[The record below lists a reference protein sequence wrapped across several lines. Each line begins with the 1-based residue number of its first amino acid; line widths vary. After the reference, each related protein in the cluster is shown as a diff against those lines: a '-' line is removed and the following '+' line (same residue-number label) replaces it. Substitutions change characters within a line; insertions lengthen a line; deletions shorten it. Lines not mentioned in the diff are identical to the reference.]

1 MKSEPMQSS
10 QSKSGLANPTAEQ
23 VKGSD
28 RSMAGYLVF
37 VAIRCTLQYI
47 VLPFVLPFVGL
58 SGSVS
63 LIISVIIDVV
73 ALSVI
78 LYNIYRLWNTSWRW
92 RYIALSVLM
101 IGILAVFMAQD
112 IRLFLA

>member
-1 MKSEPMQSS
+1 MQTS
-10 QSKSGLANPTAEQ
+10 QTNKELAAPSPEQ
-23 VKGSD
+23 VKRSD

-63 LIISVIIDVV
+63 LIISIIIDVV

-101 IGILAVFMAQD
+101 ISILAVFMVED

>member
-1 MKSEPMQSS
+1 MQTS
-10 QSKSGLANPTAEQ
+10 QTNKGLAAPTQEQ
-23 VKGSD
+23 VKRSD

-63 LIISVIIDVV
+63 LIISLIIDVV
-73 ALSVI
+73 ALSMI

-101 IGILAVFMAQD
+101 ISILAVFMVED